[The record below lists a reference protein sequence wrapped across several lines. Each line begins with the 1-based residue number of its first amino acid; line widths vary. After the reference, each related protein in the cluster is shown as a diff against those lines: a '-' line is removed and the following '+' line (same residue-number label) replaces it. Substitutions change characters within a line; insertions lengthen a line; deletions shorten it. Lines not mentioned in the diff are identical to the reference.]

1 MRPQGLYSPWN
12 SPGQN
17 TGVGSLFL
25 LQGIFPTQES
35 NPGLLHCRQIL
46 YQLSYQGSLFGY
58 GSVQH
63 SPLPTMTCAWGYKSV
78 WQHYTYKT
86 IWKPPTK
93 KITSTSD
100 FTGELFQIL
109 SEEVL
114 PILNKLFQKI
124 EEWITLRSWL
134 FWYQTGE
141 KHCKKWKLH
150 SIISCKHICVHA

>member
-1 MRPQGLYSPWN
+1 MWKWKALSCVWLIATTWTIYTPWN

-17 TGVGSLFL
+17 TGVGSLSL
-25 LQGIFPTQES
+25 LQEILPTQGS
-35 NPGLLHCRQIL
+35 NPDLLHCKQIL
-46 YQLSYQGSLFGY
+46 YQLSYQGRPSGC

-78 WQHYTYKT
+78 WQHYTYKQFENLS
-86 IWKPPTK
+86 PK

-114 PILNKLFQKI
+114 PILNKH
-124 EEWITLRSWL
+124 RSESL
-134 FWYQTGE
+134 YVASYCDTKQE
-141 KHCKKWKLH
+141 KNIVR
-150 SIISCKHICVHA
+150 SENYTV